1 MVKNPGTEDLKIV
14 SVVLDGKD
22 ADAFSLSSESG
33 KTVPAGGLN
42 DTKWTVR
49 PVKNLTAGVYEAA
62 AVFTLEN
69 GETVDVPL
77 SFTVVSDAEADAGD
91 AGLPEEEVPEADAL
105 PDENTESEDTGA

>member
-14 SVVLDGKD
+14 SVILDGKD

-33 KTVPAGGLN
+33 KTIPAGGLN

-49 PVKNLTAGVYEAA
+49 PVKNLIAGVYEAV

-69 GETVDVPL
+69 GETVEVPL
-77 SFTVVSDAEADAGD
+77 SFTVVSDADAVDSEVDAGD
-91 AGLPEEEVPEADAL
+91 AEMPEDDVLPNG
-105 PDENTESEDTGA
+105 NTEPKDVGV